1 MKLQRLGPALLA
13 PALLLGLAGC
23 SSLAP
28 GTAARVGE
36 TRIAMSE
43 VDELADAQCN
53 AAEQAAQA
61 GQSTTTSVSRIRQQS
76 LNLLI
81 DIELTRQ
88 FAAAEDISADKQMV
102 SSYFGLFEEG
112 LAQLPE
118 EDREVLEP
126 LFRDWAQGRAALV
139 AAGAEE
145 TGQPATTDQ
154 QQQQQLEL
162 QGIQVRD
169 AWAEDVEVESDPRF
183 APGENG
189 LPGGGDGSVSRPSSD
204 FAKAA
209 TADEADPAWLTGL
222 PAGQKCG

>member
-1 MKLQRLGPALLA
+1 MKLQRLGPAVLVPTLV
-13 PALLLGLAGC
+13 LGLAGC
-23 SSLAP
+23 SSLDP
-28 GTAARVGE
+28 GAAARVGE
-36 TRIAMSE
+36 TRITMDE

-53 AAEQAAQA
+53 AADQAAET
-61 GQSTTTSVSRIRQQS
+61 GQSTATPVSRIRQQS

-81 DIELTRQ
+81 DVELTQQ
-88 FAAAEDISADKQMV
+88 FAAAEDVSVSKQVAD
-102 SSYFGLFEEG
+102 SYFGLFEQG
-112 LAQLPE
+112 LEQLPDD
-118 EDREVLEP
+118 DREVLEP

-145 TGQPATTDQ
+145 AGQPAVTDQ

-162 QGIQVRD
+162 QGIAVRD

-189 LPGGGDGSVSRPSSD
+189 LPGGGDGSVSRPTSD
-204 FAKAA
+204 FAKSARA
-209 TADEADPAWLTGL
+209 EEADPAWVGSL